1 MKRSIFGLYAEE
13 EGRVETINDFNGKTV
28 TKIQF
33 DGGETLCITF
43 TDNTKLV
50 IKERMQAG
58 AIDWYEETV

>member
-1 MKRSIFGLYAEE
+1 VSKFGLYAEE

-28 TKIQF
+28 AKIQF

-43 TDNTKLV
+43 TDNTELV

-58 AIDWYEETV
+58 SIDWYEEV

>member
-1 MKRSIFGLYAEE
+1 MGKFGLYAEE

-28 TKIQF
+28 AKIQF

-43 TDNTKLV
+43 TDNTELV

-58 AIDWYEETV
+58 AIDWYEETNT

>member
-1 MKRSIFGLYAEE
+1 MGKFGLYAEE

-28 TKIQF
+28 AKIQF

-43 TDNTKLV
+43 TDNTELV

>member
-1 MKRSIFGLYAEE
+1 MGKFGLYAEE

-28 TKIQF
+28 AKIQF

-43 TDNTKLV
+43 TDDTELV

-58 AIDWYEETV
+58 AIDWYEEAKQ

>member
-1 MKRSIFGLYAEE
+1 MSKFGLYAEE

-28 TKIQF
+28 AKIQF

-43 TDNTKLV
+43 TDNTELV

-58 AIDWYEETV
+58 SIDWYEEV